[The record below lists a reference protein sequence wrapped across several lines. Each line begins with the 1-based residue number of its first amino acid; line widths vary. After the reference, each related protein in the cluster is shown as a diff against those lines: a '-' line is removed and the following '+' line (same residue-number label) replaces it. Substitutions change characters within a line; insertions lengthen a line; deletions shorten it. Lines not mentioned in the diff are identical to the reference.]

1 MKPFTT
7 LAIVVFAIVTFL
19 HVLRIL
25 MEWEVVIQG
34 VVVPIWLSYLGLIIA
49 GGLAFMVWRESRD
62 GN

>member
-7 LAIVVFAIVTFL
+7 LAIVVFAIVTF

-34 VVVPIWLSYLGLIIA
+34 VVVPMWLSYLGLIIA

>member
-34 VVVPIWLSYLGLIIA
+34 VVVPMWLSYLGLIIA